1 MRKLLSFGTLGLA
14 GAVGVGL
21 MALPGATVAASFD
34 EGAAVKRE
42 DGVTEL
48 VLVDDDDDDDTAD
61 DSVDSADSVASADT
75 FTGFSR
81 STNDRTRSN
90 FTKVSRD
97 RDISRSDKTRD
108 WTRDGKNDRKK
119 RDWTADST
127 NDRSR
132 NDTR

>member
-1 MRKLLSFGTLGLA
+1 MKKLLPFGTLGLA

-21 MALPGATVAASFD
+21 MALPGATVAASIED
-34 EGAAVKRE
+34 DAAVKRE

-61 DSVDSADSVASADT
+61 DSVDSADT
-75 FTGFSR
+75 FTGVSR
-81 STNDRTRSN
+81 STSDRTRSN

-97 RDISRSDKTRD
+97 RDISRSDKTKD
-108 WTRDGKNDRKK
+108 FTFDGPGDTRT
-119 RDWTADST
+119 RDWTANRT

>member
-21 MALPGATVAASFD
+21 MAMPGATVAASFD
-34 EGAAVKRE
+34 EDAAVKRE
-42 DGVTEL
+42 DGATEL
-48 VLVDDDDDDDTAD
+48 VLVADDDDDDTAD
-61 DSVDSADSVASADT
+61 DSVDSADT

-81 STNDRTRSN
+81 STSDGTRSN

-97 RDISRSDKTRD
+97 RDISRSDKTKD
-108 WTRDGKNDRKK
+108 FTFDGPGDTRT
-119 RDWTADST
+119 RDWTANST

-132 NDTR
+132 NDTRR